1 MLDILYFTSSGSYQG
16 SKEGVDQPL
25 FPHSPPGIIS
35 EKVLDLHDSQSMK
48 SFLLCMAVPLYFS
61 TASVCFLLSRLVN
74 QLNFL
79 QPSAVAFYFWRMT
92 PPSKWLVKG
101 ATTYFIYNP
110 YLEDFLSMVISHLK
124 VIGVI
129 LPHIFFREKK
139 HAEFL
144 GSGKTTYLDVPG
156 SY

>member
-1 MLDILYFTSSGSYQG
+1 MLDILYFTSSCSYQG

-92 PPSKWLVKG
+92 PPSKWLDKG

-110 YLEDFLSMVISHLK
+110 YVEDFLSMVIHLK

-129 LPHIFFREKK
+129 FPLFFFGKK
-139 HAEFL
+139 HTQFL